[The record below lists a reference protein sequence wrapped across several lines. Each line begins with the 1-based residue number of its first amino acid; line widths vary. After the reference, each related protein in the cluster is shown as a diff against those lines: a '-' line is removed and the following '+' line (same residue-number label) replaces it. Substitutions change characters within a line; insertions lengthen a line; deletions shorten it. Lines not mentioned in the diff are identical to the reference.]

1 MDNPAITG
9 HTVTAFDDEI
19 SNLVNQLMEMGG
31 LAKKQ
36 LQKSL
41 KALRDE
47 DLELARKVLHRE
59 RRLNQLEV
67 KIDASVAL
75 LISRRQPVASDLRL
89 VMSISKSVVDLERIG
104 DEARK
109 IAKLALKFYDGIQ
122 SPPHSS
128 LLRDVY
134 VMSRLTQDLLAD
146 ALECLASGDA
156 DEALIIARS
165 GEELHNAFSDALR
178 RLSTFMIEDARSIG
192 LLIDVIFL
200 LKALERIGDHAMN
213 LAEYVVY
220 ALKGEDIRH
229 LNPDEAHEVV
239 TRSESYELSYEKT
252 SADTSDRESYED

>member
-1 MDNPAITG
+1 MENSAMTG
-9 HTVTAFDDEI
+9 HTVTAFDEEI

-47 DLELARKVLHRE
+47 DLDLARKVLHRE
-59 RRLNQLEV
+59 QKLNQLEV
-67 KIDASVAL
+67 EIDASVAQ
-75 LISRRQPVASDLRL
+75 LISKRQPVASDLRL
-89 VMSISKSVVDLERIG
+89 VMSISKSVVDMERIG

-109 IAKLALKFYDGIQ
+109 IAKLTLKFYDGVQ

-134 VMSRLTQDLLAD
+134 VMSRLTQDLLSD
-146 ALECLASGDA
+146 ALDCLANGDA
-156 DEALIIARS
+156 DEALILARS

-192 LLIDVIFL
+192 MLIDVIFI

-229 LNPDEAHEVV
+229 LNPEEAHDAV
-239 TRSESYELSYEKT
+239 TRSASYEST
-252 SADTSDRESYED
+252 VSTSDRESYTD